1 MCWRSSEDKR
11 TPGAPV
17 DPALCVLFD
26 LLLEHSVNCI
36 SPWQLTESAQ
46 QSSLNHSPLLAAFLT
61 ITDNCT
67 SFPLYYL
74 VTMLQTHIC
83 NTRDDIWK
91 TYLGTNRKIALCCMC
106 FRTVVVY
113 FAFATSCFLWPF
125 FSASICIPAPP
136 ETRTM

>member
-1 MCWRSSEDKR
+1 MGQMCWRSSEDKR

-67 SFPLYYL
+67 SIIWLPCYRHIFVIHVMIFGRLIL
-74 VTMLQTHIC
+74 AQTE
-83 NTRDDIWK
+83 K
-91 TYLGTNRKIALCCMC
+91 LLCAVC

>member
-1 MCWRSSEDKR
+1 MCWRSSENKR

-26 LLLEHSVNCI
+26 LFLSVNCI

-46 QSSLNHSPLLAAFLT
+46 QSPLNHSPPFLST
-61 ITDNCT
+61 TDNCAC
-67 SFPLYYL
+67 FPLYYV

-83 NTRDDIWK
+83 NRHDDIWK
-91 TYLGTNRKIALCCMC
+91 TYLGTNRKIALCCVC

-113 FAFATSCFLWPF
+113 FAFTTSCLLWPF
-125 FSASICIPAPP
+125 FSASMCIPATPP
-136 ETRTM
+136 SPAETRTV